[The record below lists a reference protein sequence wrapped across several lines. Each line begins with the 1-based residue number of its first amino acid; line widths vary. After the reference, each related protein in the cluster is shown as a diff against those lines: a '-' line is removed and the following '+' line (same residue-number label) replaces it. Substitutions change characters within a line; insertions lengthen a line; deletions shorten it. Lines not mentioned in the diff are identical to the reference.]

1 MTEDEIMII
10 PWQELDPDTLNNLLE
25 HFVLQEGTEYGEQD
39 VSLAD
44 KVEEVRQQLLQGS
57 AVLVYSEL
65 HESVNVVPKTH
76 LSNAPSDDFP
86 AE

>member
-44 KVEEVRQQLLQGS
+44 KYRRLLLHNVNPFTYTMYPS
-57 AVLVYSEL
+57 A
-65 HESVNVVPKTH
+65 
-76 LSNAPSDDFP
+76 
-86 AE
+86 